1 MQSNKLRWEGPK
13 VAESILEYSTQLKKS
28 NLTQNIISK

>member
-13 VAESILEYSTQLKKS
+13 VAESILEYSTQYKKD
-28 NLTQNIISK
+28 NLTQSIISK